1 MIHSLKPASQ
11 VEVGCPWARGLQ
23 PQLQPKGEEPLQA
36 YQPAPQQ
43 QAHPP
48 PPLAKPKGPLGRK
61 TGARGLGAAELHAR
75 GPKPK
80 EPNPTAA
87 PKVAEVSAMQPAV
100 WIRRR
105 WS

>member
-1 MIHSLKPASQ
+1 MGQGAATAITAQGGRTPTGLPTRTPATS
-11 VEVGCPWARGLQ
+11 P
-23 PQLQPKGEEPLQA
+23 
-36 YQPAPQQ
+36 
-43 QAHPP
+43 PP